1 MNAPSNWQEDYV
13 TSNGI
18 RLHYY
23 RTGGSRLQLVLAHGY
38 SDHALCWL
46 RVARNLQIDYDV
58 VLYDARGHGHS
69 EAPEHG
75 YFYDDRAAD
84 LAGLVQV
91 LHLERPAVLGHS
103 MGAQTVAAFAGYYPA
118 LLSCALL
125 EDPPWME
132 PEEAVRRG
140 RVRDAAWLERERQHI
155 SERNQQTLEAQIA
168 FEQGMNADWTEED
181 IIEAACARLTMS
193 PHNAETIA
201 DPPYTWRDLAKRIA
215 CPTLLMI
222 GDSGR
227 GALVTPALAAEALP
241 LLPPGSRVDT
251 FVSGHSIHRVAF
263 AEFIASTR
271 SFLALHT

>member
-1 MNAPSNWQEDYV
+1 MKAPGNWYEDDV
-13 TSNGI
+13 ISNGI

-23 RTGGSRLQLVLAHGY
+23 RTGGAKPQLVLAHGY

-46 RVARNLQIDYDV
+46 RVARNLQTDYDV
-58 VLYDARGHGHS
+58 ILYDARGHGQS

-75 YFYDDRAAD
+75 YSYDDRAAD
-84 LAGLVQV
+84 LAGLVQN

-103 MGAQTVAAFAGYYPA
+103 MGAQTVAVFAGYYPA
-118 LLSCALL
+118 LLFCAVL

-155 SERNQQTLEAQIA
+155 TERNQQTLEAQIA

-181 IIEAACARLTMS
+181 IVEAACARLYMS

-201 DPPYTWRDLAKRIA
+201 DPPYTWHDLAKCIS
-215 CPTLLMI
+215 CPTLLMT

-227 GALVTPALAAEALP
+227 GALVTPELASEALP
-241 LLPPGSRVDT
+241 LLPAGSRVDA
-251 FVSGHSIHRVAF
+251 FMSGHSIHRVVF
-263 AEFIASTR
+263 AEFITSIR
-271 SFLALHT
+271 SFLTLYK